1 LNTPLHTTAPPTEPS
16 ATQLTSGWRERSAL
30 PLAALVCLA
39 VPLSVVATNLAMLLL
54 VVWCIVN
61 LPLLRQCRPW
71 RNPVMALGLALYVWI
86 VLRAMTAD
94 ATVSEQASAI
104 NHYRELW
111 LAPLLLA
118 LFTVA
123 ARVESS
129 TRQLLLVLIAA
140 TCVLG
145 CVQWATLVH
154 EPLRNAMVS
163 KRISTGFFLACG
175 AFLAVHLAVMY
186 KHQTVLRALLALAA
200 LLLAASAL
208 IAVEGRTGHVLLLG
222 LGALSVWHFAPRKWR
237 LLGAVVCL
245 VALAAAALQSPAVT
259 KRIAEGKKEWQTYQS
274 GEQIITS
281 TGLRMEFVR
290 NSAALA
296 AQHPAVGVG
305 YGNFADAYRAY
316 TEPRYK
322 ANTVIAPQLVNP
334 DVTKALYTSN
344 PHNEFLMHAASG
356 GVPGVLLFI
365 AWLAAA
371 AWLGWRSESPFA
383 RMLFGMVAAMAVGC
397 MLNSFLLD
405 AAEGHFYIATLA
417 LLLAGMQHGNAA
429 AQTSV

>member
-1 LNTPLHTTAPPTEPS
+1 MNTPLHTTANPTEP
-16 ATQLTSGWRERSAL
+16 AALQLASGWRERLAL
-30 PLAALVCLA
+30 PLAALVCLV
-39 VPLSVVATNLAMLLL
+39 VPLSVAATNLAMLLV
-54 VVWCIVN
+54 VVWCIAS
-61 LPLLRQCRPW
+61 LPGLRQCRPW
-71 RNPVMALGLALYVWI
+71 RNPVMACGLTLYAWI

-94 ATVSEQASAI
+94 ATVAEQASAI

-123 ARVESS
+123 AREERGL
-129 TRQLLLVLIAA
+129 RQLLLALIAA
-140 TCVLG
+140 TCVLA
-145 CVQWATLVH
+145 CVQWATMIH
-154 EPLRNAMVS
+154 EPLRQAQLS
-163 KRISTGFFLACG
+163 KRISAGFFLACG
-175 AFLAVHLAVMY
+175 AYLAVHMATMY
-186 KHQTVLRALLALAA
+186 KHQTVPRTLLVLTAIFLAVST
-200 LLLAASAL
+200 LV
-208 IAVEGRTGHVLLLG
+208 AVEGRTGHVLLLG
-222 LGALSVWHFAPRKWR
+222 LGALSVWNFAPRKWR
-237 LLGAVVCL
+237 LLGAVVCVAVL
-245 VALAAAALQSPAVT
+245 VAAALQSPAVT
-259 KRIAEGKKEWQTYQS
+259 KRIAEGKKEWQTYRS
-274 GEQIITS
+274 GEQIVTS

-316 TEPRYK
+316 AEPRYK

-356 GVPGVLLFI
+356 GALGVLLFI

-371 AWLGWRSESPFA
+371 AWLGWRNESPYA
-383 RMLFGMVAAMAVGC
+383 RMLLGMAAAMAVGC

-405 AAEGHFYIATLA
+405 AAEGHFYIAALA
-417 LLLAGMQHGNAA
+417 LLLAGIRHSTAP